1 MPKSLTKLSNH
12 QSSDFAARLAAY
24 KQDIDNALAVYVRD
38 LETQTAEQFG
48 AYPLEAV
55 MAFTAVLSRGGKRVR
70 GALAMVGYEMF
81 GGKDS
86 ALITKAACALEIM
99 NTYILIADDIQDR
112 SPVRRGGKTAHT
124 LLADYHGKSHLAGDS
139 AHFGNSV
146 AINSFLIAQHYAMNL
161 LASLPADSDTRIRA
175 IENVNRCFI
184 VTAHGQTLDIFNE
197 AVEKVSEKQ
206 VLNVLEWKTAYY
218 TFINPLQLGAILA
231 GASDAELVELAAY
244 GLHAGKVFQLTDDIL
259 GIFSDESVSGKNPLD
274 DIKEGKRTL
283 LTVYALEH
291 AAKPDAYFLEQ
302 CLGNQELTM
311 AEFEQCKQIITNT
324 GALAYARKQAA
335 EAADAA
341 STVIV
346 KNTNWP
352 ENTKHFLLDLVQYL
366 VDRKS

>member
-1 MPKSLTKLSNH
+1 MSKSLTKLSK
-12 QSSDFAARLAAY
+12 QQGADFARTLAAY
-24 KQDIDNALAVYVRD
+24 KQNIDTALAVYVRN
-38 LETQTAEQFG
+38 LESHTAEQFG

-55 MAFTAVLSRGGKRVR
+55 TAFTSVLSRGGKRVR

-81 GGKDS
+81 GGTDTE
-86 ALITKAACALEIM
+86 LITKAACALEIM

-124 LLADYHGKSHLAGDS
+124 LLTDYHRKNHLAGDA

-146 AINSFLIAQHYAMNL
+146 AINSFLIAQYYAMNL
-161 LASLPADSDTRIRA
+161 FASLPVNSDIRIRA

-197 AVEKVSEKQ
+197 AVEKVTEQ
-206 VLNVLEWKTAYY
+206 EALNVLEWKTAYY
-218 TFINPLQLGAILA
+218 TLVNPLQLGAILA
-231 GASDAELVELAAY
+231 GASDTELLELAEY
-244 GLHAGKVFQLTDDIL
+244 GIHAGKVFQLSDDIL
-259 GIFSDESVSGKNPLD
+259 GIFSDESVSGKNSLD

-291 AAKPDAYFLEQ
+291 AAKPDAYFLGQ
-302 CLGNQELTM
+302 CLGNQDLTM
-311 AEFEQCKQIITNT
+311 AEFEQCKSIITST

-335 EAADAA
+335 DAADAA
-341 STVIV
+341 TAVIV

-352 ENTKHFLLDLVQYL
+352 ENTKQFLLDLVQYL